1 MSILTV
7 KKPHWPSPAHPGKSS
22 VVQEEP
28 AHYPS
33 GLVEPSRCHC
43 PCTPSPALQTTPG
56 PGRTPENW
64 LRPSQLGCPACPKL
78 QAFPQTKG
86 RKKWAAGETGPPRT
100 LCPGGHIR
108 PQVPGLGGG
117 GEARSPETWM
127 VCCLSSPGLPAR
139 VPGPPSPPSPRVKP
153 ILPNPK
159 GRQAGL
165 CFSEPNMLRWTDRH
179 PVSDCPSPRCQAI
192 CARVSRP
199 RQ

>member
-108 PQVPGLGGG
+108 PQVPGLGG
-117 GEARSPETWM
+117 A
-127 VCCLSSPGLPAR
+127 VK
-139 VPGPPSPPSPRVKP
+139 PGPQRPGWSAVSAALVYLPGSQVPP
-153 ILPNPK
+153 LP
-159 GRQAGL
+159 L
-165 CFSEPNMLRWTDRH
+165 
-179 PVSDCPSPRCQAI
+179 
-192 CARVSRP
+192 ARE
-199 RQ
+199 